1 MAIRE
6 EITQLL
12 QRAERGEREALTHL
26 MPMIYEELRVM
37 ARGQIRR
44 GPEQTLNTTGLVH
57 EAYLKLVDQTQV
69 SFANRR
75 QFFCY
80 TATTMRNIVVDSAR
94 KRLADKRGGQATR
107 DDAGLDMLVAP
118 EDAADLIALD
128 QALGSLARVSARLAE
143 IVELHVFAGLGFAEI
158 AACWEVNERTVFR
171 DWRKARTLLGGL
183 LGGGEPCTS

>member
-1 MAIRE
+1 MPIQE

-12 QRAERGEREALTHL
+12 QRAERGERDALSQL
-26 MPMIYEELRVM
+26 MPIIYEELRVM

-75 QFFCY
+75 HFFCY
-80 TATTMRNIVVDSAR
+80 AATTMRNIVVDSAR
-94 KRLADKRGGQATR
+94 KRLADKRGGQETR
-107 DDAGLDMLVAP
+107 DDAALEMLVAT
-118 EDAADLIALD
+118 EDAAELIALD
-128 QALGSLARVSARLAE
+128 QALESLSRVSTRLVE

-158 AACWEVNERTVFR
+158 AVCCEINERTVFR

-183 LGGGEPCTS
+183 LGDGEPCAS